1 MTRGAMRIVAAT
13 WESDACMVASKKR
26 KGRCG
31 SAPNFNKASTA
42 RRSSEKQ
49 GANSGFMTA
58 RSTVLMSAPLSTC
71 VEINQ

>member
-31 SAPNFNKASTA
+31 SAPNFKKSVDGPQVVGEA
-42 RRSSEKQ
+42 RRK
-49 GANSGFMTA
+49 
-58 RSTVLMSAPLSTC
+58 
-71 VEINQ
+71 